1 MRTLN
6 YKEIT
11 LGYFKFAGYLAACV
25 AVGVLIYWSYL
36 RTTKTEVD
44 KIVDKTMEY
53 DRIYVQQIELASRID
68 SLYDYTNKFNTN
80 LNDALLL
87 NSISKRKQE
96 ILTSLDGMSS
106 RDVRLYLKLMT
117 QMNTF
122 LSVKDSIR
130 FARTEEDLV
139 KSDLIK
145 CMEDNKQTT
154 RKLTIGG
161 ITVNK

>member
-1 MRTLN
+1 MRAQN
-6 YKEIT
+6 SRDIYR
-11 LGYFKFAGYLAACV
+11 GYWKFAGYLAACV
-25 AVGVLIYWSYL
+25 AVGVFVYWSYL

-44 KIVDKTMEY
+44 KIVNKTMEY
-53 DRIYVQQIELASRID
+53 DRIYVQQIDLASRID
-68 SLYDYTNKFNTN
+68 SLYDYTTKFNTN

-87 NSISKRKQE
+87 NSVSKRKQE

-106 RDVRLYLKLMT
+106 RDVRLYQKLMT

-139 KSDLIK
+139 KSDLLK